1 MGGGVMAKKIDTIKK
16 ALEKKGY
23 TVIERDDTLVLAQEL
38 QEETL
43 HSEVFDFNYAPF
55 VCASDTHYCVNLEIE
70 KITGN
75 GWLWECEYP
84 TCFKLY
90 KD

>member
-1 MGGGVMAKKIDTIKK
+1 MKRIGTIKK

-23 TVIERDDTLVLAQEL
+23 TVIERDNTLVLAQEL
-38 QEETL
+38 QEDVIY
-43 HSEVFDFNYAPF
+43 SEELGFKYAPT
-55 VCASDTHYCVNLEIE
+55 VYEYGYDSSPSSEISE
-70 KITGN
+70 IVGD
-75 GWLWECEYP
+75 GWFWECEYP